1 MGTSFAAT
9 MLSTQEIMAE
19 EKLWRGVLCN
29 ALEDSCN
36 NQNDRKSSVYKF
48 DAHNWIIND
57 DDDFQK
63 VCYWA
68 GFSPEHVKSKYIQ
81 AIEKKDIKFTEK
93 QVAWRRYYVQ
103 YHKYRNCKEPES
115 KKYHRKHLEH
125 LRRCV
130 TSATT
135 ALFTSILV
143 SVIV

>member
-9 MLSTQEIMAE
+9 LLSTNDVPGE

-36 NQNDRKSSVYKF
+36 NQNDRKSSIFKLE
-48 DAHNWIIND
+48 AHNWIMNEG
-57 DDDFQK
+57 DDFQSI
-63 VCYWA
+63 CYWA
-68 GFSPEHVKSKYIQ
+68 GFSPEHVKSKYVQ
-81 AIEKKDIKFTEK
+81 AIKKKDIKFTEK

-103 YHKYRNCKEPES
+103 YQKYRKCKEPSS

-125 LRRCV
+125 LRSAV
-130 TSATT
+130 YHASTS
-135 ALFTSILV
+135 LFSSILI